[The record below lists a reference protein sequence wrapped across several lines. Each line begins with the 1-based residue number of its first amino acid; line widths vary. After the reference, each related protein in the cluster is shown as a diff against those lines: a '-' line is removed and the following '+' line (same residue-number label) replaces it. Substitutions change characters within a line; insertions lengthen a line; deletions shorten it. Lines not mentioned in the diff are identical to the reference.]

1 MCAKQWI
8 FILCDDICLVL
19 GQIRT
24 AIGQAQLLVNKKLKQ
39 FLGLCQ
45 DAEVW
50 CMWMHDIWKTCLGM
64 SVLICKVYF
73 GYDDIIVYI
82 FM

>member
-1 MCAKQWI
+1 MRVCVYTVKLK
-8 FILCDDICLVL
+8 FMFFVFCVVL

-45 DAEVW
+45 DAEVRFSLARV
-50 CMWMHDIWKTCLGM
+50 IG
-64 SVLICKVYF
+64 VLLQSCT
-73 GYDDIIVYI
+73 YI
-82 FM
+82 GGQR